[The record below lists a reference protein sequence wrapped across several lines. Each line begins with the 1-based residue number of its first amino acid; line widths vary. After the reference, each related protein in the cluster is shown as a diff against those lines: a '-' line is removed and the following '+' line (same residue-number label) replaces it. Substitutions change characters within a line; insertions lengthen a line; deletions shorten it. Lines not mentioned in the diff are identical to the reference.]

1 MKKHIMKPVAQLL
14 KLLIGVTPFMASGII
29 TTHAETLSSTTEPM
43 QLGPLKVSAKS
54 QQELD
59 AQYPYLQLGSSAYL
73 DRKTIERFRG
83 NSAADFLRGVS
94 GVHLG
99 DIRNGGA
106 FDVNVRGLQGQSRV
120 PVIVD
125 GTQQSIDVYRGYA
138 GVQQRSYLDP
148 DLISYATIDKGPTLA
163 TDGAS
168 AIGGAVRVTTLQPAD
183 VIPKGETFGV
193 RVRGGIASN
202 TLSERPGFKVK
213 TRDRSDSNQWPN
225 MNSRSGS
232 VAIATD
238 QDQYQLLA
246 AYAYRS
252 QGNYFAGKNGA
263 DRYKGAHYSSTGGTG
278 MTTAA
283 VLSAYPAGKEVLD
296 THSRSESW
304 LIKGAGE
311 LSDNQ
316 KLELIYRRYDANWG
330 EIMPSMIFPPD
341 SKGESFQF
349 IPSNISIDSL
359 SAKHNFDPDSD
370 WVNLTSELW
379 YTRSV
384 SRMYNANI
392 GNVPVFDLGTESTPD
407 PQNEEYKQGLLS
419 DIKADRYGVNMTNR
433 STFENRLGEFN
444 LTVGGAFQYE
454 DTGPNSPVYEQNLQ
468 KNKFLRSGVRKEYS
482 LSSSLEYKPVN
493 WLTVQ
498 VGGRYTEYDV
508 RDRNSTA
515 YAAKSRTQ
523 EYSFARL
530 KKNGEY
536 FKKGPE
542 NWYMEWWPDEQG
554 NYTIESLK
562 ETPYANT
569 TMGEKYD
576 FDDYD
581 PDPRPGDK
589 GKFKKEVTTEYAY
602 TKPIERK
609 GSDFSPQVG
618 LALHLDDN
626 SQVYI
631 KYSEAVKNP
640 SIFESTLGSWTS
652 VPAADL
658 KPEKNKVIEIGASTV
673 QNSLFME
680 EDKLAAKVAWF
691 KSDLHNMITRG
702 YYPENSSWLIE
713 NVDLYKTSG
722 IEYSLAYDQG
732 RFYADVS
739 GNYYLDATTCDTKT
753 ANRIRQDRYGSADTP
768 NCVNGGFGTSL
779 VNLTNPPKYSLNTTL
794 GVRLLDE
801 RNLDIG
807 VRRIYNSGPTHK
819 LDKPWHTTGMT
830 GTQLIYLST
839 VSYDAYAN
847 YRFNP
852 NADINFTVTNLTNEY
867 YVDPMALS
875 LMPAPGRT
883 FSVDFTYHF

>member
-1 MKKHIMKPVAQLL
+1 MAMKNDTMKPVTRLLQLM
-14 KLLIGVTPFMASGII
+14 IGVSPFMASGMM
-29 TTHAETLSSTTEPM
+29 TAQSATQEPT

-54 QQELD
+54 QKELD
-59 AQYPYLQLGSSAYL
+59 AEYPYLQLGSSSYI
-73 DRKTIERFRG
+73 DGKTVERFRG

-106 FDVNVRGLQGQSRV
+106 LDVNIHGLQGQSRV

-148 DLISYATIDKGPTLA
+148 DLISHVTIDKGPTLA
-163 TDGAS
+163 TDAAG

-193 RVRGGIASN
+193 RLRGGLANN
-202 TLSERPGFKVK
+202 TVSERSGFYTK
-213 TRDRSDSNQWPN
+213 TKESNDANPWPN
-225 MNSRSGS
+225 MNSRFGS

-238 QDQYQLLA
+238 QDRYQLLA
-246 AYAYRS
+246 AYAYRN

-263 DRYKGAHYSSTGGTG
+263 KRYRDAHYSSTGGTG

-283 VLSAYPAGKEVLD
+283 VIDAYPAGKEVLD

-304 LIKGAGE
+304 LVKGAGE
-311 LSDNQ
+311 LTDTQ
-316 KLELIYRRYDANWG
+316 KFELIYRRYDAKWG
-330 EIMPSMIFPPD
+330 EIMPSMITTPN
-341 SKGESFQF
+341 SKGESNQF
-349 IPSNISIDSL
+349 IPSKITIDSL
-359 SAKHNFDPDSD
+359 SAKHNFDPDND

-379 YTRSV
+379 YTHSV

-392 GNVPVFDLGTESTPD
+392 GNVPVFDQSTEQRPD
-407 PQNEEYKQGLLS
+407 PQSEEYKQGLLS
-419 DIKADRYGVNMTNR
+419 DIKADRYGVNLTNR

-444 LTVGGAFQYE
+444 LTIGGAFQYE
-454 DTGPNSPVYEQNLQ
+454 DTGPNSPVLKENLQ
-468 KNKFLRSGVRKEYS
+468 KNYFLRSGVRKEYS

-498 VGGRYTEYDV
+498 VGGRYTEYHV

-523 EYSFARL
+523 EYTFARL

-536 FKKGPE
+536 FTKWPE
-542 NWYMEWWPDEQG
+542 SWYMEWWPDEQG
-554 NYTIESLK
+554 NYTLDSLK
-562 ETPYANT
+562 KTPYANT
-569 TMGEKYD
+569 TLGEKYD
-576 FDDYD
+576 FDGYD
-581 PDPRPGDK
+581 PDPRGEK
-589 GKFKKEVTTEYAY
+589 GYLKKEVTTEYAY

-618 LALHLDDN
+618 LAFHLDDN
-626 SQVYI
+626 SQIYV

-640 SIFESTLGSWTS
+640 TIFESTLGNWTS
-652 VPAADL
+652 MPSADL
-658 KPEKNKVIEIGASTV
+658 KPEKNKVLEIGASTV
-673 QNSLFME
+673 QNSLFTE
-680 EDKLAAKVAWF
+680 EDKLAAKVSWF
-691 KSDLHNMITRG
+691 KSDLHDMITRG
-702 YYPENSSWLIE
+702 YHPNNASWFIE

-739 GNYYLDATTCDTKT
+739 GNYYLEATTCDTKT
-753 ANRIRQDRYGSADTP
+753 AERFRQYAYGDPNTP

-779 VNLTNPPKYSLNTTL
+779 VNITNPPKYSINTTL

-819 LDKPWHTTGMT
+819 LNRSWNTVGMT

-839 VSYDAYAN
+839 VTYDAYAN
-847 YRFNP
+847 YQFTP
-852 NADINFTVTNLTNEY
+852 NADINLTVTNLTNEY

-883 FSVDFTYHF
+883 VSVDFTYRF